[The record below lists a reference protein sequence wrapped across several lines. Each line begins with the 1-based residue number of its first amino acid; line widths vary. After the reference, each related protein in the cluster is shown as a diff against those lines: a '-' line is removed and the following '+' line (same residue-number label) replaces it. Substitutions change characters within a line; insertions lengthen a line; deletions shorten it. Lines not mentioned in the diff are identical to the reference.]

1 MRRRV
6 FVALNLEKGALD
18 SIEKLVSELQPK
30 FAAVP
35 KGGVRFAS
43 RENWHLTVS
52 FLGYQEENDIPRI
65 IDAMRRTAKNF
76 GEQEIVFRKVLYGP
90 ARLASE
96 SVAGRPPH
104 RTPRMIWLLAD
115 SDNSRELARLKTTLE
130 DNLEKSGVGFKR
142 EIRPFTGHLTLARF
156 MSENALAQPLPPLAR
171 DINIESVSRTLDLME
186 SELKRGG
193 AEYAVL
199 QKTPL
204 DLSLNLQT

>member
-35 KGGVRFAS
+35 RGGVRFAS

-52 FLGYQEENDIPRI
+52 FLGYQEENSIPHI
-65 IDAMRRTAKNF
+65 ISAMEQTTKNF
-76 GEQEIVFRKVLYGP
+76 GAEEIIFKKLLYG
-90 ARLASE
+90 
-96 SVAGRPPH
+96 PPH

-142 EIRPFTGHLTLARF
+142 ETRPFTGHLTLARF
-156 MSENALAQPLPPLAR
+156 MSENALAQPLPQIAR
-171 DINIESVSRTLDLME
+171 DINVESVSRTLDLME

-204 DLSLNLQT
+204 NLSLNPRT